1 MDEHSLFFRF
11 TFYVLPWVTYI
22 VLFVGLFLV
31 FRKWGTGAPSESSV
45 EKSKITKGGIRGTI
59 KSFVLNLIVQKRM
72 LRKNPA
78 SAILWGAGWIMFHV
92 ALFAILFGHLR
103 GFHIWYAS
111 WFGWMA
117 SEHFLVKTLPFY
129 VGFILLGGILILTAR
144 RIFLAAPRAI
154 STLSNYAVL
163 LLLLVVI
170 IAGIMMRVISH
181 TEGAVDITIP
191 PGYHLYLEDT
201 PSLVWL
207 TIHAF
212 FAQLVF
218 MYLPFSG
225 LIHIIGSIVTT
236 IASALGEHKPKR
248 KVKVDA
254 KADAKVA

>member
-11 TFYVLPWVTYI
+11 TFYVLPWITYI
-22 VLFVGLFLV
+22 VFILGMALV
-31 FRKWGTGAPSESSV
+31 IKRWASGAPSEAAP
-45 EKSKITKGGIRGTI
+45 KSEGSKNSMWGTI

-78 SAILWGAGWIMFHV
+78 STILWVAGWIMFHV

-103 GFHIWYAS
+103 GFHVWYAS
-111 WFGWMA
+111 WFEWAA
-117 SEHFLVKTLPFY
+117 SKEFLTKTLPYY
-129 VGFILLGGILILTAR
+129 VGFVLLAGIGILMLR
-144 RIFLAAPRAI
+144 RLVLAAPRAI
-154 STLSNYAVL
+154 STPQNFIVL

-170 IAGIMMRVISH
+170 VAGNMMRILDHSVG
-181 TEGAVDITIP
+181 EVDITIP

-212 FAQLVF
+212 VGQLVF
-218 MYLPFSG
+218 MYIPFSG
-225 LIHIIGSIVTT
+225 LIHILGSIITT

-248 KVKVDA
+248 KVKANA
-254 KADAKVA
+254 KVDAKVA